1 MPKRSNWLSRLLIP
15 RYDEMSLFLMSTAF
29 VLLFITDTELRTR
42 SYELLLSESA
52 LTRYIFLLFFVAGIL
67 LSLYHVFTKRRKNT
81 PEKIAMLVFAV
92 MVNGSSG
99 VAAGVHM
106 LEHSR
111 GILMV
116 FPIWNIVN
124 GGLLVLM
131 LRFNIIDESSI
142 VDDNAAPVQLALGGL
157 VVVATLVVCRFVFE
171 LYWAVTFSICVAY
184 ATNLNRAVQS
194 VFPGLREKC
203 EEHNESPEGTHR

>member
-1 MPKRSNWLSRLLIP
+1 MPKRPNLLSRLLIP
-15 RYDEMSLFLMSTAF
+15 RYDEMSLFLMSIAF
-29 VLLFITDTELRTR
+29 VLLFFTDAELRTR
-42 SYELLLSESA
+42 SHELLLSESA
-52 LTRYIFLLFFVAGIL
+52 LTRYLFLLFFVAGLL

-92 MVNGSSG
+92 MVNGLSG

-124 GGLLVLM
+124 GGLLLLM
-131 LRFNIIDESSI
+131 LRFDIIDESSI
-142 VDDNAAPVQLALGGL
+142 VDDNAAPVQLVLGGL
-157 VVVATLVVCRFVFE
+157 VVVAALIVCRFVFE

-194 VFPGLREKC
+194 VFAARAEKC
-203 EEHNESPEGTHR
+203 EEHNKSAGSH